1 MDLVKNVLIVILL
14 IMPSFGFSQDAYT
27 LETIETAPTF
37 KACKGLAG
45 EELRTCFYREFST
58 YIQQN
63 LIYPPEIILKNIN
76 SRVYTSFV
84 INSKGKVE
92 NVMVR
97 GEHPGLEAEAIRL
110 ITELPK
116 LSPGVH
122 NGKKISTSVNIPIQ
136 FSLPPKSNE
145 SRIALPRPE
154 QFNDSVSATLE
165 QVPVFP
171 GCENLSNSEARKCFN
186 KKMREHIRDNFRY
199 PRMAQLKNIQGTV
212 YANFMINIDGSISDI
227 NLIAPHKLLA
237 DETIRII
244 NLLPQITPARQG
256 GRNVR
261 VPFSFPLSFKLLSP
275 K

>member
-1 MDLVKNVLIVILL
+1 MRYSTLLL
-14 IMPSFGFSQDAYT
+14 IFVWSTTAFSQDYYP
-27 LETIETAPTF
+27 LETIETAPAF
-37 KACKGLAG
+37 KGCKGLQG
-45 EELRTCFYREFST
+45 EELRACFYREFSA

-63 LIYPPEIILKNIN
+63 LIYPPEVILKSIN

-92 NVMVR
+92 NVMAR
-97 GEHPGLEAEAIRL
+97 GEQPGLEAEAIRL

-116 LSPGVH
+116 LSPGEH
-122 NGKKISTSVNIPIQ
+122 EGKKTSTSVNIPIQ

-145 SRIALPRPE
+145 SRIALPKPE

-165 QVPVFP
+165 EVPVFP
-171 GCENLSNSEARKCFN
+171 GCENLSNSEARNCFK
-186 KKMREHIRDNFRY
+186 KKMREHIQDNFRY

-212 YANFMINIDGSISDI
+212 YANFIINIDGSISDI
-227 NLIAPHKLLA
+227 NLIAPHQLLA

-244 NLLPQITPARQG
+244 KLLPQITPARQG
-256 GRNVR
+256 GKNVR
-261 VPFSFPLSFKLLSP
+261 IPFSFPLSFRLLSP